1 MPFSLLFTPQEC
13 RFLGKVGMGRLLG
26 SSYDPC
32 GSYGPPWSVWTL
44 VFTRLFDLILLSWP
58 ILLCFVFSS
67 QFSNLFSLILCYPF
81 ALTYLLS
88 TNLFCLLNIQKIAKK
103 RKFATSPIR
112 CLISYFGMNYFD
124 ILFLTFSFLCI
135 LPCHV
140 ILVLSF
146 ISFTNTYK
154 KK

>member
-1 MPFSLLFTPQEC
+1 MGQLLDSP
-13 RFLGKVGMGRLLG
+13 
-26 SSYDPC
+26 YDPC
-32 GSYGPPWSVWTL
+32 GLYGPPWSVWTLVWTL

-67 QFSNLFSLILCYPF
+67 QFGNLFSLILYYPF

-124 ILFLTFSFLCI
+124 VLFLTFSFFMYFAMSCDI
-135 LPCHV
+135 IVIFHIFHKHV
-140 ILVLSF
+140 
-146 ISFTNTYK
+146 
-154 KK
+154 